1 VKEQEF
7 PSSRLKVDLHFE
19 LVQSLPAP
27 TGFVEKAGRHIFWH
41 QSLNG

>member
-7 PSSRLKVDLHFE
+7 SDPRLKFEFHFE
-19 LVQSLPAP
+19 LVQSLAAPA
-27 TGFVEKAGRHIFWH
+27 GSVEEAGRHIFWH